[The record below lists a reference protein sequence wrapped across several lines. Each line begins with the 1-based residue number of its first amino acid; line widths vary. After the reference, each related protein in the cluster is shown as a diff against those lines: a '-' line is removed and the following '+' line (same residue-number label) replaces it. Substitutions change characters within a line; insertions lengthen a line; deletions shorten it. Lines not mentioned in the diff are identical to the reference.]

1 MSANHSDTPKPHSAF
16 VLAGCVL
23 VLSFVEAG
31 WLYNWHRSNEAL
43 YLANI
48 RRASQNALDQR
59 KIMDLRAA
67 AVRINGLYLRFQDPI
82 TTEPQHP
89 QQFPSLGGGLRQ
101 SGSEPIVVQD
111 FLKAGFVAMPASE
124 RRPEASIV
132 YELGSNQLELHRF
145 VPLLAQEENSNA
157 FLFLDH
163 LELLRPK
170 AIGPFSERP
179 TALQARLTTR
189 IFQPIPR

>member
-1 MSANHSDTPKPHSAF
+1 MSANQSDTPKPHSAF
-16 VLAGCVL
+16 ALAAFIIVLFC
-23 VLSFVEAG
+23 VEAA
-31 WLYNWHRSNEAL
+31 WLYNWHGSNETL

-89 QQFPSLGGGLRQ
+89 QQFPSLDGGLRQ

-124 RRPEASIV
+124 RRPEASVV
-132 YELGSNQLELHRF
+132 YELGSNQLEWHRF
-145 VPLLAQEENSNA
+145 VPLLAQEENSNV

-170 AIGPFSERP
+170 TIGPFSERP

-189 IFQPIPR
+189 IFQPAPR